1 MEVKGIELVSK
12 SIDSTTSFITFKID
26 KKVSKAFSNMLTNP
40 VIQYLNNYAVKKY
53 IIGNFNEK
61 VKFEF
66 IKNEIIFLEEEI
78 AEKYTIEIDVLKNTD
93 TLIFIEIYH
102 YLENNN
108 LIAKGT
114 ITALKL

>member
-1 MEVKGIELVSK
+1 MEVEGIELVSK
-12 SIDSTTSFITFKID
+12 SIDSTTSYFTFKID
-26 KKVSKAFSNMLTNP
+26 KKVSKAFSKMLTNP
-40 VIQYLNNYAVKKY
+40 VMQYLNNCAIKEY
-53 IIGNFNEK
+53 IIGNFNEQ

-66 IKNEIIFLEEEI
+66 IKNEIIFLEDEI
-78 AEKYTIEIDVLKNTD
+78 AEKYTIEIDVLKKTD
-93 TLIFIEIYH
+93 SLIFIETYH